1 MNFETFMESIKKHIK
16 EYLPESYQDAQVTI
30 REQQKL
36 NNRYMGL
43 TVIRPGDDR
52 IPTINLTDLY
62 RQSYENPRFRITDV
76 LEQISQIIQ
85 REPERFDVS
94 RLTQYKEAK
103 KHLFMRVSNIEEN
116 LQVLDNVPYVERA
129 DLAITFHIAVEEN
142 EAGRAS
148 AIVTNNMMEN
158 FGVTRNQ
165 LYKDALENSSF
176 IAPVMIDNL
185 GELVGR
191 MEIEEMEAR
200 GASEEEI
207 RKAEERI
214 YVESQYNPM
223 FVVTNETLLYG
234 GSAIFYPGVMDELGE
249 VLNGD
254 FFILPSSVH
263 ETLVVPDNGR
273 ISCHELKAMVMAIN
287 EKEVAPEDRLAD
299 EVYHYDTRD
308 HVFEKAESF
317 TERKR
322 AKEQDVGKQEPVK
335 ETAAEKAV
343 HSERIKHKS
352 ADMTL

>member
-1 MNFETFMESIKKHIK
+1 MNFETFMESIKNHIK

-62 RQSYENPRFRITDV
+62 RQYYENPKFRITDV

-85 REPERFDVS
+85 KEPERFDVS
-94 RLTQYKEAK
+94 RLTQYEEAK

-185 GELVGR
+185 GEVVGR

-234 GSAIFYPGVMDELGE
+234 GSAIFYPGVMDQLGE

-273 ISCHELKAMVMAIN
+273 ISCHELKAMVMDIN

-335 ETAAEKAV
+335 ETVAEKAV
-343 HSERIKHKS
+343 HPERIKHKS
-352 ADMTL
+352 AEMTL

>member
-234 GSAIFYPGVMDELGE
+234 GSAIFYPGVMDQLGE

-287 EKEVAPEDRLAD
+287 EKEVAPEDRLTD

-322 AKEQDVGKQEPVK
+322 AKEQDIGKQESVK

-343 HSERIKHKS
+343 HPERIKHKS
-352 ADMTL
+352 ADMGL

>member
-1 MNFETFMESIKKHIK
+1 MNFETFMESIKNHIK

-62 RQSYENPRFRITDV
+62 RQYYENPKFRITDV

-85 REPERFDVS
+85 KEPERFDVS
-94 RLTQYKEAK
+94 RLTQYEEEKT
-103 KHLFMRVSNIEEN
+103 HLFMRVSNIEEN

-185 GELVGR
+185 GEVVGR

-234 GSAIFYPGVMDELGE
+234 GSAIFYPGVMDQLGE

-263 ETLVVPDNGR
+263 ETLVVPDDGR

-308 HVFEKAESF
+308 HVFEKAEFF

-322 AKEQDVGKQEPVK
+322 AKGQEIGKQEPVK
-335 ETAAEKAV
+335 KTAAEKAI
-343 HSERIKHKS
+343 HPEQAKHKS
-352 ADMTL
+352 ADMEL

>member
-94 RLTQYKEAK
+94 RLTQYEEAK

>member
-1 MNFETFMESIKKHIK
+1 MNFEAFMESIKKHIK

-116 LQVLDNVPYVERA
+116 LQVLGRVPYVERA
-129 DLAITFHIAVEEN
+129 DLAITFHIVVEEN

-148 AIVTNNMMEN
+148 AIVTNSMMEN

-185 GELVGR
+185 GELVGS

-234 GSAIFYPGVMDELGE
+234 GSAIFYPGVMDQLGE

-287 EKEVAPEDRLAD
+287 EKEVAPEDRLTD

-322 AKEQDVGKQEPVK
+322 AKEDIGKQESVK

-343 HSERIKHKS
+343 HPERIKHKS

>member
-1 MNFETFMESIKKHIK
+1 MNFEAFMESIKKHIK

-43 TVIRPGDDR
+43 TVIRPGDAR

-62 RQSYENPRFRITDV
+62 RQYYENPKFRITDV

-94 RLTQYKEAK
+94 RLTQYGEAK

-185 GELVGR
+185 GEVVGR

-234 GSAIFYPGVMDELGE
+234 GSAIFYPGVMDQLGE

-263 ETLVVPDNGR
+263 ETLVVPDDGR

-287 EKEVAPEDRLAD
+287 EKEVAPEDRLTD

-322 AKEQDVGKQEPVK
+322 AKEDIGKQESVK
-335 ETAAEKAV
+335 ETAAEKSV
-343 HSERIKHKS
+343 HPERIKHKS

>member
-94 RLTQYKEAK
+94 RLTQYEEAK

-185 GELVGR
+185 GEVVGR

-234 GSAIFYPGVMDELGE
+234 GSAIFYPGVMDQLGE

-263 ETLVVPDNGR
+263 ETLVVPDDGR

-322 AKEQDVGKQEPVK
+322 AKGQDIGKQEPVK
-335 ETAAEKAV
+335 KTAAEKAV
-343 HSERIKHKS
+343 HPERIKHKS
-352 ADMTL
+352 ADMEL

>member
-1 MNFETFMESIKKHIK
+1 M
-16 EYLPESYQDAQVTI
+16 
-30 REQQKL
+30 
-36 NNRYMGL
+36 
-43 TVIRPGDDR
+43 
-52 IPTINLTDLY
+52 
-62 RQSYENPRFRITDV
+62 
-76 LEQISQIIQ
+76 
-85 REPERFDVS
+85 S
-94 RLTQYKEAK
+94 RLTQYDEAK

-142 EAGRAS
+142 EAGRGS
-148 AIVTNNMMEN
+148 AIVTNNMMES

-185 GELVGR
+185 GEVVGR

-234 GSAIFYPGVMDELGE
+234 GSAIFYPGVMDQLGE

-263 ETLVVPDNGR
+263 ETLVVPDDGR
-273 ISCHELKAMVMAIN
+273 ISCHELTAMVMAIN

-322 AKEQDVGKQEPVK
+322 AKGQEIGKQEPVK
-335 ETAAEKAV
+335 KTAAEKAI
-343 HSERIKHKS
+343 HPEQAKHKS
-352 ADMTL
+352 ADMEL

>member
-1 MNFETFMESIKKHIK
+1 MNFETFMESIKNHIK

-62 RQSYENPRFRITDV
+62 RQYYENPKFRITDV

-85 REPERFDVS
+85 KEPERFDVS
-94 RLTQYKEAK
+94 RLTQYEEAK

-165 LYKDALENSSF
+165 LYEDALENSSF

-185 GELVGR
+185 GEVVGR

-234 GSAIFYPGVMDELGE
+234 GSAIFCPGVMDQLGE

-263 ETLVVPDNGR
+263 ETLVVPDDGR

-343 HSERIKHKS
+343 HPERIKHKS
-352 ADMTL
+352 AEMTL

>member
-1 MNFETFMESIKKHIK
+1 MNFEAFMESIKKHIK

-94 RLTQYKEAK
+94 RLTQYEEAK

-234 GSAIFYPGVMDELGE
+234 GSAIFYPGVMDQLGE

-287 EKEVAPEDRLAD
+287 EKEVAPEDRLTD

>member
-1 MNFETFMESIKKHIK
+1 MNFEAFMESIKKHIK

-43 TVIRPGDDR
+43 TVIRPGDAR

-85 REPERFDVS
+85 KEPERFDVS
-94 RLTQYKEAK
+94 RLTQYEEAK
-103 KHLFMRVSNIEEN
+103 THLFMRVSNIEEN

-185 GELVGR
+185 GEVVGR

-234 GSAIFYPGVMDELGE
+234 GSAIFYPGVMDQLGE

-263 ETLVVPDNGR
+263 ETLVVPDDGR

-308 HVFEKAESF
+308 HVFEKAEFF

-322 AKEQDVGKQEPVK
+322 AKGQEIGKQEPVK
-335 ETAAEKAV
+335 KTAAEKAI
-343 HSERIKHKS
+343 HPEQAKHKS
-352 ADMTL
+352 ADMEL

>member
-1 MNFETFMESIKKHIK
+1 MNFEAFMDSIKKHIK

-62 RQSYENPRFRITDV
+62 RQSYENQRFRITDV

-142 EAGRAS
+142 EVGRAS

-234 GSAIFYPGVMDELGE
+234 GSAIFYPGVMDQLGE

-263 ETLVVPDNGR
+263 ETLVVPDDGR

-343 HSERIKHKS
+343 HPERIKHKS
-352 ADMTL
+352 AEMTL

>member
-1 MNFETFMESIKKHIK
+1 MNFEAFMESIKKHIK

-129 DLAITFHIAVEEN
+129 DLAITFHIVVEEN

-148 AIVTNNMMEN
+148 AIVTNSMMEN

-234 GSAIFYPGVMDELGE
+234 GSAIFYPGVMDQLGE
-249 VLNGD
+249 VLNCD

-263 ETLVVPDNGR
+263 ETLVVPDDGR
-273 ISCHELKAMVMAIN
+273 ISCHELKAMVMDIN
-287 EKEVAPEDRLAD
+287 EKEVAPEDRLTD

-308 HVFEKAESF
+308 HVFEKAEAF

-322 AKEQDVGKQEPVK
+322 AKEQDIGKQEPVK

-343 HSERIKHKS
+343 HPERIKHKS
-352 ADMTL
+352 TDMEL

>member
-1 MNFETFMESIKKHIK
+1 MNFENFMEAIKEAIK
-16 EYLPESYQDAQVTI
+16 EYLPESYQDAQVMI
-30 REQQKL
+30 QEQRKL
-36 NNRYMGL
+36 NKRYMGL
-43 TVIRPGDDR
+43 TVIRAGDER

-62 RQSYENPRFRITDV
+62 RQYNENPQVGITDV

-94 RLTQYKEAK
+94 RLTKYDEAK

-116 LQVLDNVPYVERA
+116 LQVLGSVPYVERA

-158 FGVTRNQ
+158 FGVNRNQ

-234 GSAIFYPGVMDELGE
+234 GSAIFYPGVMDQLGE

-273 ISCHELKAMVMAIN
+273 ISCHELKAMVMDIN
-287 EKEVAPEDRLAD
+287 EKEVAPEDRLTD

-308 HVFEKAESF
+308 HVFEKAEAF

-322 AKEQDVGKQEPVK
+322 AKEQDIGKQEPVK
-335 ETAAEKAV
+335 ETAVEKAV
-343 HSERIKHKS
+343 HPERIKHKS
-352 ADMTL
+352 TDMEL

>member
-322 AKEQDVGKQEPVK
+322 SKEQDVGKQEPVK

>member
-52 IPTINLTDLY
+52 IPTFNLTDLY

-94 RLTQYKEAK
+94 RLTQYEEAK

-200 GASEEEI
+200 GSSEEEI

-322 AKEQDVGKQEPVK
+322 AKEQDIGKQEPVK

-343 HSERIKHKS
+343 HPERIKHKS
-352 ADMTL
+352 TDMEL

>member
-1 MNFETFMESIKKHIK
+1 MNFEAFMESIKKHIK

-94 RLTQYKEAK
+94 RLTQYEEAK

-158 FGVTRNQ
+158 FGVNRNQ

-207 RKAEERI
+207 RKTEERI

>member
-1 MNFETFMESIKKHIK
+1 MNFETFMESIKNHIK

-62 RQSYENPRFRITDV
+62 RQYYENPKFRITDV

-85 REPERFDVS
+85 KEPERFDVS
-94 RLTQYKEAK
+94 RLTQYEEAK
-103 KHLFMRVSNIEEN
+103 THLFMRVSNIEEN

-185 GELVGR
+185 GEVVGR

-234 GSAIFYPGVMDELGE
+234 GSAIFYPGVMDQLGE

-263 ETLVVPDNGR
+263 ETLVVPDDGR

-308 HVFEKAESF
+308 HVFEKAEFF

-322 AKEQDVGKQEPVK
+322 AKGQEIGKQEPVK
-335 ETAAEKAV
+335 KTAAEKAI
-343 HSERIKHKS
+343 HPEQAKHKS
-352 ADMTL
+352 ADMEL

>member
-1 MNFETFMESIKKHIK
+1 MNFEAFMESIKKHIK

>member
-1 MNFETFMESIKKHIK
+1 MNFEAFMESIKKHIK

-94 RLTQYKEAK
+94 RLTQYEEAK
-103 KHLFMRVSNIEEN
+103 KHLFMRVSNADKN
-116 LQVLDNVPYVERA
+116 AQVLGGVPFVERE

-234 GSAIFYPGVMDELGE
+234 GSAIFYPGVMDQLGE

-273 ISCHELKAMVMAIN
+273 ISCHELKAMVMDIN

-343 HSERIKHKS
+343 HPERIKHKS
-352 ADMTL
+352 AEMTL

>member
-1 MNFETFMESIKKHIK
+1 MNFEAFMESIKKHIK

-94 RLTQYKEAK
+94 RLTQYEEAK

>member
-1 MNFETFMESIKKHIK
+1 MNFEAFMESIKKHIK

-94 RLTQYKEAK
+94 RLTQYEEAK
-103 KHLFMRVSNIEEN
+103 KHLFMRVSNADKN

-185 GELVGR
+185 GEVVGR

-234 GSAIFYPGVMDELGE
+234 GSAIFYPGVMDQLGE

-263 ETLVVPDNGR
+263 ETLVVPDDGR

-308 HVFEKAESF
+308 HVFEKAEFF

-322 AKEQDVGKQEPVK
+322 AKGQEIGKQEPVK
-335 ETAAEKAV
+335 KTAAEKAI
-343 HSERIKHKS
+343 HPEQAKHKS
-352 ADMTL
+352 ADMEL

>member
-43 TVIRPGDDR
+43 TVIRPGDAR

>member
-1 MNFETFMESIKKHIK
+1 MNFEAFMESIKKHIK

-94 RLTQYKEAK
+94 RLTQYEEAK

-200 GASEEEI
+200 GSSEEEI

-322 AKEQDVGKQEPVK
+322 AKEQDIGKQEPVK

-343 HSERIKHKS
+343 HPERIKHKS
-352 ADMTL
+352 TDMEL

>member
-1 MNFETFMESIKKHIK
+1 MNFEAFMDSIKKHIK

-85 REPERFDVS
+85 REPEHFDVS

-116 LQVLDNVPYVERA
+116 LQVLDNVPYVKRA

-185 GELVGR
+185 GEVVGR

-234 GSAIFYPGVMDELGE
+234 GSAIFYPGVMDQLGE

-263 ETLVVPDNGR
+263 ETLVVPDDGR

-308 HVFEKAESF
+308 HVFEKADSF

-322 AKEQDVGKQEPVK
+322 AKEQDIGKQESVK

-343 HSERIKHKS
+343 HPERIKHKS
-352 ADMTL
+352 AEMTL

>member
-1 MNFETFMESIKKHIK
+1 MNFEAFMESIKKHIK

-43 TVIRPGDDR
+43 TVIRQGDDR

-116 LQVLDNVPYVERA
+116 LQVLGSVPYVERA

-234 GSAIFYPGVMDELGE
+234 GSAIFYPGVMDQLGE

-287 EKEVAPEDRLAD
+287 EKEVAPEDRLTD

-308 HVFEKAESF
+308 HVFEKAETF

-322 AKEQDVGKQEPVK
+322 AKEQDIGKQESVK
-335 ETAAEKAV
+335 EAAAEKAA
-343 HSERIKHKS
+343 HPERIKHKS
-352 ADMTL
+352 AEMTL

>member
-1 MNFETFMESIKKHIK
+1 MNFEAFMESIKKHIK

-43 TVIRPGDDR
+43 TVIRPGDAR

-85 REPERFDVS
+85 KEPERFDVS
-94 RLTQYKEAK
+94 RLTQYEEAK
-103 KHLFMRVSNIEEN
+103 THLFMRVSNIEEN

-185 GELVGR
+185 GEVVGR

-234 GSAIFYPGVMDELGE
+234 GSAIFYPGVMDQLGE

-263 ETLVVPDNGR
+263 ETLVVPDDGR

-308 HVFEKAESF
+308 HVFEKAEFF

-322 AKEQDVGKQEPVK
+322 GEGAGNRKTGTCKEDSGRKSNSSGAGK
-335 ETAAEKAV
+335 T
-343 HSERIKHKS
+343 
-352 ADMTL
+352 

>member
-1 MNFETFMESIKKHIK
+1 MNFEAFMESIKKHIK

-62 RQSYENPRFRITDV
+62 RQSYENPKFRLTDV

-94 RLTQYKEAK
+94 RLTQYEEAK

-116 LQVLDNVPYVERA
+116 LQVLGGVPYIERA

-185 GELVGR
+185 GEVVGR

-234 GSAIFYPGVMDELGE
+234 GSAIFYPGVMDQLGE

-308 HVFEKAESF
+308 HVFEKTESF

-322 AKEQDVGKQEPVK
+322 AKEQDIGKQEPVK

-343 HSERIKHKS
+343 HPERIKHKS
-352 ADMTL
+352 TDMEL

>member
-1 MNFETFMESIKKHIK
+1 MNFEAFMESIKKHIK

-94 RLTQYKEAK
+94 RLTQYIEEK
-103 KHLFMRVSNIEEN
+103 KRLFMRVSNIEEN
-116 LQVLDNVPYVERA
+116 LQILDNVPYVERA

-207 RKAEERI
+207 RKTEERI

-234 GSAIFYPGVMDELGE
+234 GSAIFYAGVMDELVE

-322 AKEQDVGKQEPVK
+322 AKEQDIGKQEPVK

-343 HSERIKHKS
+343 HPERIKHKS
-352 ADMTL
+352 TDMEL

>member
-1 MNFETFMESIKKHIK
+1 MNFEAFMESIKKHIK

-343 HSERIKHKS
+343 HSVRIKHKS